1 MLVTFGTLG
10 AQGLGGGTP
19 HPTPATQ
26 NFPIVPIVRVS
37 GYLFGMT
44 IFSHSRSR
52 LPYFICS

>member
-26 NFPIVPIVRVS
+26 NFPIVRVS

-44 IFSHSRSR
+44 IFTHSRSR

>member
-19 HPTPATQ
+19 RPTPATQ
-26 NFPIVPIVRVS
+26 NFPIVRVS

-44 IFSHSRSR
+44 IFTHSRSR